1 MPLFPV
7 QSFCFL
13 LVLTLLAVSP
23 WTPTNATPQ
32 MNRRQNGSDPTPSAF
47 SPSPSSTVSADY
59 SVTTSAVLGGVM
71 LLYLVQVL
79 DGPVLTCDSTI
90 NNYTNITVLGSLNI
104 SLGCEYLV
112 YTVNEVIP
120 NSNLDSMRLPQVES
134 RDTPNC
140 TNAQNGVNYCLS
152 ANANTSP
159 VMLNGV
165 PTDAPVQGVQVDIQ
179 VNRVFN
185 RITICIWQFIS

>member
-13 LVLTLLAVSP
+13 LVLTLLAASP

-32 MNRRQNGSDPTPSAF
+32 MNRRQNGSDPTPF
-47 SPSPSSTVSADY
+47 SFLSFPSSTVSADY
-59 SVTTSAVLGGVM
+59 SVTTSAVLGGRNAVI
-71 LLYLVQVL
+71 LGQGVRRA
-79 DGPVLTCDSTI
+79 GP
-90 NNYTNITVLGSLNI
+90 VLGSLNI
-104 SLGCEYLV
+104 SLGCEYFI

-120 NSNLDSMRLPQVES
+120 SSNLTLCDFHKLNPE
-134 RDTPNC
+134 
-140 TNAQNGVNYCLS
+140 NYCLS

-165 PTDAPVQGVQVDIQ
+165 PTDAPVQGIQVDVRAKYVSIFSADIRSRL
-179 VNRVFN
+179 VREM
-185 RITICIWQFIS
+185 ISVQSKTHARSTQYETRWAS